1 MENVNSNQDEYS
13 KKTDKEKIDFGFK
26 KVDASSKAGMVFDVF
41 ESVASKYDIMNDL
54 MSGGL
59 HRLWKDK
66 MIYKMRPKSGSKLLD
81 LAGGTGDIAFRFY
94 KRAKADGFEVHIT
107 VTDINEHML
116 EEGKAKAIDNN
127 IIKNVDWNIVN
138 AEEIPYED
146 SSFDYVSIAFGIRN
160 VTDRDKALKEIYRVL
175 KPSGKFVCMEF
186 SHVDNP
192 FISKIYDGISFG
204 VIPNVGKIVTGD
216 KESYKYLV
224 ESIREFPSREEF
236 KIMIEDTGFRNVTYE
251 TLNQGIV
258 AIHTGVK

>member
-1 MENVNSNQDEYS
+1 MSNVNKNQEES
-13 KKTDKEKIDFGFK
+13 REKIANEKIDFGFK
-26 KVDASSKAGMVFDVF
+26 KVDFSSKAGMVHDVF

-66 MIYKMRPKSGSKLLD
+66 MMYKMRAKNGSKLLD

-94 KRAKADGFEVHIT
+94 KKAQENNIKVHIT

-116 EEGKAKAIDNN
+116 EQGRARAIDNN
-127 IIKNVDWNIVN
+127 IIDNIEWNIVN
-138 AEEIPYED
+138 AEEIPYKD
-146 SSFDYVSIAFGIRN
+146 NSFDYVSIAFGIRN
-160 VTDRDKALKEIYRVL
+160 VTDREKALKEIRRVL

-192 FISKIYDGISFG
+192 ILSKIYDGISFNI
-204 VIPNVGKIVTGD
+204 IPNVGKIITGD
-216 KESYKYLV
+216 RDSYQYLV

-236 KIMIEDTGFRNVTYE
+236 RIMIEDAGFKNVMYE
-251 TLNQGIV
+251 TMSQGVV
-258 AIHTGVK
+258 AIHTGIK

>member
-1 MENVNSNQDEYS
+1 MGNVNSNQEENS
-13 KKTDKEKIDFGFK
+13 KKSDKEKIDFGFK

-66 MIYKMRPKSGSKLLD
+66 MIYKMRPKEDSRLLD

-94 KRAKADGFEVHIT
+94 KKAKQNDLTVHIT

-116 EEGKAKAIDNN
+116 EQGKAKGIDSN
-127 IIKNVDWNIVN
+127 IIENVDWNVVN
-138 AEEIPYED
+138 AEEIPYD
-146 SSFDYVSIAFGIRN
+146 DNSFDYVSIAFGIRN
-160 VTDRDKALKEIYRVL
+160 VTDRNKALKEILRVL

-192 FISKIYDGISFG
+192 IMAKIYDGISFG

-216 KESYKYLV
+216 KESYQYLV

-236 KIMIEDTGFRNVTYE
+236 RIMIEDAGFRNVSYE
-251 TLNQGIV
+251 TLSQGVV